1 VLTSGHSLTL
11 SQWLFTEFTVM
22 GIAERRQR
30 EKEER
35 REQILDAA
43 ETVFFGPGG
52 VDAATMEDIAQAAE
66 LSKGALYLYFN
77 SKDEL
82 LTAVINRTHETFL
95 RKLEQAAVGPGRG
108 LTLVASIMRSY
119 LRLVEDFPGHARLMV
134 SSLATGRCLPVDVP
148 NYGQHRELVIREIE
162 LVMGVIERGKR
173 DGSIRGNVEP
183 MQVTVQLW
191 GGLMGMLML
200 VLNREQ
206 MNLEVPGAPDVDAV
220 VHSYVELF
228 LRGIAADT
236 ADVERLSGVA

>member
-1 VLTSGHSLTL
+1 
-11 SQWLFTEFTVM
+11 M

-43 ETVFFGPGG
+43 ENVFFAPGG
-52 VDAATMEDIAQAAE
+52 VDAATMEEIAQAAE

-95 RKLEQAAVGPGRG
+95 EGLERAVSASGRG
-108 LTLVASIMRSY
+108 LTLVANIMRSY
-119 LRLVEDFPGHARLMV
+119 LQLVQEFPGHARLMI

-148 NYGQHRELVIREIE
+148 NFGQHRELVAREIE
-162 LVMGVIERGKR
+162 LVMGVVERGKR

-206 MNLEVPGAPDVDAV
+206 MCMEVPDAPDMDAV
-220 VHSYVELF
+220 VHSYVDLF